1 LKMLNSGLK
10 WPENIKRMAEDGQVG
25 VAPTGKK
32 GREIVPVTT
41 KKPLWKEVSCG
52 LLDDNRTS
60 CRF

>member
-1 LKMLNSGLK
+1 
-10 WPENIKRMAEDGQVG
+10 MAEDGQVG

-32 GREIVPVTT
+32 EREKERKKRDCPVAA

-52 LLDDNRTS
+52 LLDYNRTC